1 MKDKLENDEI
11 QIIGMEPEKKDAI
24 KTLVEEKVNFIQTG
38 VKKPTKVD
46 DEIYEG
52 LAKLFKSESK
62 ESEEKKSEEENLNSV
77 EESSES
83 EEEPYKNKTDKN
95 ENRPF

>member
-62 ESEEKKSEEENLNSV
+62 
-77 EESSES
+77 
-83 EEEPYKNKTDKN
+83 
-95 ENRPF
+95 